1 MSHLPLS
8 ITNILNQTGQVC
20 CFQILDAVFP
30 NDLFSD
36 YLGYFGKRPLIS
48 RQLAKFQK
56 RLRNH
61 FRGLLMKGTTARSV
75 QWPIPISF
83 QGGAS

>member
-8 ITNILNQTGQVC
+8 ITKRLNETGQVC

-36 YLGYFGKRPLIS
+36 WKKCLSLIGNWRNFKRDLEITLGGNRM
-48 RQLAKFQK
+48 
-56 RLRNH
+56 
-61 FRGLLMKGTTARSV
+61 LMNGTTARSV
-75 QWPIPISF
+75 QWPIPINF
-83 QGGAS
+83 QGGVS